1 MDFSP
6 LGHSHSSLGLA
17 GQQGAA
23 ARRGPGRPQVWGLTT
38 PRVSHPWTSDLTTH
52 GPYDSRRGPSG
63 KAETCEAQNCQA
75 DTSPE
80 LLTKASRAGVTV
92 QGRDLSRARARAGR
106 RSGAVPPVGRLG
118 SARPHAPAAESDCR
132 LTPRSRDSRPGK
144 ARLLRPLPF
153 YRQLPSTV

>member
-38 PRVSHPWTSDLTTH
+38 PSVSHPWTSDLTTH

-63 KAETCEAQNCQA
+63 KAESCEAQNCQA

-92 QGRDLSRARARAGR
+92 QGRDLSTGTGARRPEERSRASSR
-106 RSGAVPPVGRLG
+106 PPQQ
-118 SARPHAPAAESDCR
+118 HPAAC
-132 LTPRSRDSRPGK
+132 
-144 ARLLRPLPF
+144 ARCGI
-153 YRQLPSTV
+153 

>member
-92 QGRDLSRARARAGR
+92 QGRRPEERSRASSR
-106 RSGAVPPVGRLG
+106 PPRQ
-118 SARPHAPAAESDCR
+118 RPAAC
-132 LTPRSRDSRPGK
+132 
-144 ARLLRPLPF
+144 ARCGI
-153 YRQLPSTV
+153 